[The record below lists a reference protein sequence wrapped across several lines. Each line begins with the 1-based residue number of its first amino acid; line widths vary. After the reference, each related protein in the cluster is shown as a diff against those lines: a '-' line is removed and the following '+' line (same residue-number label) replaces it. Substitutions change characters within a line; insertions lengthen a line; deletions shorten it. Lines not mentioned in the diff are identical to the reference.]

1 MDFTPVIEGFEVLL
15 QPENLLFCLIGVVA
29 GMAIGVLPGLGPAA
43 TIAILLPLTYSM
55 DAIPSIIMLAGIFYG
70 GIYGGT
76 VTAVLLKL
84 PGETSSAITSLE
96 GYPLAQKGQGGK
108 ALGVGAVASFI
119 GGTVSIVV
127 LTLVAPVIAGF
138 ALEFGPPEYTALTLL
153 GILLVAT
160 IGNGSKLKALAGAAL
175 GLLLA
180 TIGRDA
186 FTGELRYTAGNL
198 ELTDGLQFVPIAMG
212 VFGLA
217 EILYNLE
224 RRRNGGSMP
233 MATDRVLPTKATMKE
248 SAAPIGRGGVLGFL
262 LGLLPGGG
270 ATVSAMASYG
280 IEKRLNK
287 GSTPFGK
294 GAIQGVAGPETA
306 NNAAATSSFIPLL
319 TLGIPANATMAVM
332 FSALLI
338 QGITPGPQLVATDP
352 DLFWSVINSMYLGN
366 IILLILAIP
375 LIGVFVRILYV
386 RSSIL
391 SPIIVLIVCIGAY
404 TISNRIFEVMVVIV
418 FGVLGYLMKKY
429 GFDPAPLVLA
439 FVLGSL
445 LEDNFRR
452 SLLMF
457 DGDVTRVTGH
467 PIAMVLLGVF
477 LLVVLAPIL
486 LKLVKARRPDLVGE
500 VKGAGPGSGADAKV
514 PASVTGGS
522 DSAAESDAAPG
533 ATPNTATGPSGDTR
547 DNPPRGSDGDSDESP
562 GEDPASGPSQS

>member
-1 MDFTPVIEGFEVLL
+1 MDFTPVIQGFEVLL
-15 QPENLLFCLIGVVA
+15 EPENLVFCLIGVIA

-55 DAIPSIIMLAGIFYG
+55 DPIPSIIMLAGIFYG
-70 GIYGGT
+70 GSYGST

-84 PGETSSAITSLE
+84 PGETSSAVTALE
-96 GYPLAQKGQGGK
+96 GYPLAQKGQAGK
-108 ALGVGAVASFI
+108 ALGVGAVSSFV

-127 LTLVAPVIAGF
+127 LTLVAQAIAGF

-153 GILLVAT
+153 GIMLVAT
-160 IGNGSKLKALAGAAL
+160 IGNGSKLKALAAAAV

-217 EILYNLE
+217 EILHNLE
-224 RRRNGGSMP
+224 RRRNATSMP
-233 MATDRVLPTKATMKE
+233 VATDRVLPSKSTMQE
-248 SAAPIGRGGVLGFL
+248 SAGSIGRGGVLGFL

-280 IEKRLNK
+280 IEKRLGK
-287 GSTPFGK
+287 GKTKTPFGR

-306 NNAAATSSFIPLL
+306 NSAAATSSFVPLL

-338 QGITPGPQLVATDP
+338 QGITPGPQLMTTDP
-352 DLFWSVINSMYLGN
+352 DLVWGVINSMYLGN
-366 IILLILAIP
+366 MVLLILAIP
-375 LIGVFVRILYV
+375 LIGLFVRILYV
-386 RSSIL
+386 RTAIL
-391 SPIIVLIVCIGAY
+391 SPIIVLIVCIGAF

-467 PIAMVLLGVF
+467 PIAMTLLGVF
-477 LLVVLAPIL
+477 LLVVLVPIVV
-486 LKLVKARRPDLVGE
+486 KLVKSRRPDLIGGVPTG
-500 VKGAGPGSGADAKV
+500 VSAKGDDGSDGADRGAGNANGGDSDGPDHAVDARTGSGSGDG
-514 PASVTGGS
+514 PSSPGGS
-522 DSAAESDAAPG
+522 DR
-533 ATPNTATGPSGDTR
+533 T
-547 DNPPRGSDGDSDESP
+547 
-562 GEDPASGPSQS
+562 

>member
-1 MDFTPVIEGFEVLL
+1 MDFAPVIAGFEVVL
-15 QPENLLFCLIGVVA
+15 QPGNLLFCLAGVLV
-29 GMAIGVLPGLGPAA
+29 GMVIGVLPGLGPAA
-43 TIAILLPLTYSM
+43 TIAILLPLTYGM
-55 DAIPSIIMLAGIFYG
+55 EPVAAIIMLAGIFYG

-84 PGETSSAITSLE
+84 PGETSSAITALE
-96 GYPLAQKGQGGK
+96 GYPMARKGQGGK
-108 ALGVGAVASFI
+108 ALGVGAIASFI
-119 GGTVSIVV
+119 GGTVSIVA
-127 LTLVAPVIAGF
+127 LTLVAPVIADF
-138 ALEFGPPEYTALTLL
+138 ALQFGPPEYAALTLL

-160 IGNGSKLKALAGAAL
+160 ISNGTMSKALAAAAA

-180 TIGRDA
+180 TIGRDG

-224 RRRNGGSMP
+224 RRRNGGVKP
-233 MATDRVLPTKATMKE
+233 VKTEKVLPTRTDAKR
-248 SAAPIGRGGVLGFL
+248 SAGPVGRGVVLGFL

-280 IEKRLNK
+280 VEKRLNK
-287 GSTPFGK
+287 GPTPFGK

-332 FSALLI
+332 FGALLI

-352 DLFWSVINSMYLGN
+352 ELFWGVINSMYIGN
-366 IILLILAIP
+366 LILLVLSLP
-375 LIGVFVRILYV
+375 LIGLFVRILYV

-391 SPIIVLIVCIGAY
+391 APIVVLIVCIGAY
-404 TISNRIFEVMVVIV
+404 TINNRIFEVLVVIV
-418 FGVLGYLMKKY
+418 FGVLGYLMKKH

-457 DGDVTRVTGH
+457 DGDVSQVSGR
-467 PIAMVLLGVF
+467 PIAMTLLILFVIVF
-477 LLVVLAPIL
+477 IAPIAL
-486 LKLVKARRPDLVGE
+486 RIVRTSRPDLVGAPTSATNGT
-500 VKGAGPGSGADAKV
+500 GAAVPSAADVEDTAAAADTAGTTDDQGRDAGDASTGSDAK
-514 PASVTGGS
+514 
-522 DSAAESDAAPG
+522 
-533 ATPNTATGPSGDTR
+533 GP
-547 DNPPRGSDGDSDESP
+547 
-562 GEDPASGPSQS
+562 

>member
-1 MDFTPVIEGFEVLL
+1 MDFTPVIEGFEVVFEP
-15 QPENLLFCLIGVVA
+15 QNFLFCLLGVVV
-29 GMAIGVLPGLGPAA
+29 GMVIGVLPGLGPAA
-43 TIAILLPLTYSM
+43 TIAILLPLTYGM
-55 DAIPSIIMLAGIFYG
+55 DAVPSIIMLAGIFYG
-70 GIYGGT
+70 AIYGGT

-84 PGETSSAITSLE
+84 PGETSSAITALE
-96 GYPLAQKGQGGK
+96 GYPMAQKGQGGK
-108 ALGVGAVASFI
+108 ALGVGAIASFI
-119 GGTVSIVV
+119 GGTVAIVV
-127 LTLVAPVIAGF
+127 LTLIAPVIAGF
-138 ALEFGPPEYTALTLL
+138 ALEFGPPEYAALTLL

-160 IGNGSKLKALAGAAL
+160 ISNGTMLKAFAAAAA

-180 TIGRDA
+180 TVGRDG
-186 FTGELRYTAGNL
+186 FTGELRYTAGSL

-224 RRRNGGSMP
+224 RRRKGGAKLMK
-233 MATDRVLPTKATMKE
+233 AEKVLPTRADLKLLVG
-248 SAAPIGRGGVLGFL
+248 PITRGGVLGFL

-287 GSTPFGK
+287 GPTRFGE

-332 FSALLI
+332 FGALLI
-338 QGITPGPQLVATDP
+338 QGVTPGPQLVSTNP
-352 DLFWSVINSMYLGN
+352 DLFWGVINSMYVGN
-366 IILLILAIP
+366 LILLVLAIP
-375 LIGVFVRILYV
+375 MIGLFVRILYV

-391 SPIIVLIVCIGAY
+391 APIVVLIVCIGAY
-404 TISNRIFEVMVVIV
+404 TINNRIFEVMVVVV

-457 DGDVTRVTGH
+457 DGDVGQVAGR
-467 PIAMVLLGVF
+467 PIAMT
-477 LLVVLAPIL
+477 LLVLFAVVVLIPIVL
-486 LKLVKARRPDLVGE
+486 RMVRSRRPDLLGLPATGVPVTEGSGDASAARE
-500 VKGAGPGSGADAKV
+500 TADSGSGATADADRDADADPGRDSGG
-514 PASVTGGS
+514 PAGGT
-522 DSAAESDAAPG
+522 EEG
-533 ATPNTATGPSGDTR
+533 ASTHGNTRS
-547 DNPPRGSDGDSDESP
+547 
-562 GEDPASGPSQS
+562 

>member
-1 MDFTPVIEGFEVLL
+1 MDFTPVIEGFEVVFEP
-15 QPENLLFCLIGVVA
+15 QNFLFCLLGVVV
-29 GMAIGVLPGLGPAA
+29 GMVIGVLPGLGPAA
-43 TIAILLPLTYSM
+43 TIAILLPLTYGM
-55 DAIPSIIMLAGIFYG
+55 DAVPSIIMLAGIFYG
-70 GIYGGT
+70 AIYGGT

-84 PGETSSAITSLE
+84 PGETSSAITALE

-108 ALGVGAVASFI
+108 ALGVGAIASFI
-119 GGTVSIVV
+119 GGTVAIVV
-127 LTLVAPVIAGF
+127 LTLIAPVIAGF
-138 ALEFGPPEYTALTLL
+138 ALEFGPPEYAALTML

-160 IGNGSKLKALAGAAL
+160 ISNGSMLKAFAAAAA

-180 TIGRDA
+180 TVGRDG
-186 FTGELRYTAGNL
+186 FTGELRYTAGSL

-224 RRRNGGSMP
+224 RRRKGGAKLMK
-233 MATDRVLPTKATMKE
+233 AEKVLPTRGDLRLLVG
-248 SAAPIGRGGVLGFL
+248 PITRGGILGFF

-287 GSTPFGK
+287 GPTRFGQ

-332 FSALLI
+332 FGALLI
-338 QGITPGPQLVATDP
+338 QGVTPGPQLVTTDP
-352 DLFWSVINSMYLGN
+352 DLFWGVINSMYVGN
-366 IILLILAIP
+366 LILLVLAIP
-375 LIGVFVRILYV
+375 MIGIFVRILYV

-391 SPIIVLIVCIGAY
+391 SPIVVLIVCIGAF
-404 TISNRIFEVMVVIV
+404 TINNRIFEVMVVIV

-457 DGDVTRVTGH
+457 DGDVAMVSGR
-467 PIAMVLLGVF
+467 PIAMT
-477 LLVVLAPIL
+477 LLVLFAVVVLVP
-486 LKLVKARRPDLVGE
+486 LVLRVIWTRRPDLDLLGAAVP
-500 VKGAGPGSGADAKV
+500 AGPDDTPGSA
-514 PASVTGGS
+514 
-522 DSAAESDAAPG
+522 AAPG
-533 ATPNTATGPSGDTR
+533 PDDTPGPDTPGADEDTDGGTRAASEAEEGTAANGGTR
-547 DNPPRGSDGDSDESP
+547 T
-562 GEDPASGPSQS
+562 

>member
-55 DAIPSIIMLAGIFYG
+55 DPIPSIIMLAGIFYG

-84 PGETSSAITSLE
+84 PGETSSAVTALE

-127 LTLVAPVIAGF
+127 LTLVAPIIAGF

-217 EILYNLE
+217 EILYSLE
-224 RRRNGGSMP
+224 RRRNGTSMP
-233 MATDRVLPTKATMKE
+233 VATDRVLPTKATMKE

-287 GSTPFGK
+287 GPTPFGK

-352 DLFWSVINSMYLGN
+352 DLFWGVINSMYLGN
-366 IILLILAIP
+366 IVLLILAIP
-375 LIGVFVRILYV
+375 LIGLFVRILYV
-386 RSSIL
+386 RSSFL

-467 PIAMVLLGVF
+467 PIAMTLLGLF
-477 LLVVLAPIL
+477 LLVVLVPIL
-486 LKLVKARRPDLVGE
+486 LKLIKARRPDLIGAE
-500 VKGAGPGSGADAKV
+500 KATAETDTGAGEKV

-522 DSAAESDAAPG
+522 DTGAASGSGSDARSDAA
-533 ATPNTATGPSGDTR
+533 TGPNGAAQAH
-547 DNPPRGSDGDSDESP
+547 PPRDPDGTSDEGST
-562 GEDPASGPSQS
+562 GSGPSQA